1 LNIYLLIPTFVL
13 YFLSKMYKLK
23 IISSTV
29 RPGRKGPI
37 IAEWIK
43 ELAAATGKFD
53 AEVLD
58 LGVINLPLMN
68 EAVHPIM
75 KQYEHDHSKQW
86 SAKIEEADAFIF
98 VTAEY
103 DYSYPAPLKNALEY
117 LVHEWAYKPAG
128 IVGYSA
134 GAFAGVR
141 AISNLRPDLLSL
153 KVVSLSE
160 FVTIPTLG
168 QFMNDEGQFTPNEL
182 ITKSANVM
190 LTQLVR
196 WTKGLKAIKEDTEVA

>member
-1 LNIYLLIPTFVL
+1 
-13 YFLSKMYKLK
+13 MYNLK

-37 IAEWIK
+37 IAQWIK
-43 ELAAATGKFD
+43 DLATATGDFN

-58 LGVINLPLMN
+58 LGEINLPLMN
-68 EAVHPIM
+68 EAIHPIM
-75 KQYEHDHSKQW
+75 RQYEHEHTKQW
-86 SAKIEEADAFIF
+86 SAEIEEADAFIF

-103 DYSYPAPLKNALEY
+103 DYSYPASLKNALEY

-128 IVGYSA
+128 LVSYSA

-141 AISNLRPDLLSL
+141 AISNLKPDLLSL
-153 KVVSLSE
+153 KIVSLAES
-160 FVTIPTLG
+160 VTIPTLS
-168 QFMNDEGQFTPNEL
+168 QFINDEGQFTPNEL
-182 ITKSANVM
+182 ITKSANTM

-196 WTKGLKAIKEDTEVA
+196 WTKGMKVIKEDTEVVYA